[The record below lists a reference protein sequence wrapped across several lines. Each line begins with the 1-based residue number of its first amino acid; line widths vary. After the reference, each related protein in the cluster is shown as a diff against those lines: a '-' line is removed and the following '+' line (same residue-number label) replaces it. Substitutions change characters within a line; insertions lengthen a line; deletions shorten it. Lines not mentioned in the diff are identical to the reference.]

1 MQMHIICKSDL
12 ATLNRRNKSVF
23 VCLLY
28 NKNFIELKSNF
39 QEKIRNLRQSAR
51 NFEQEVSLGTSQ
63 ILSRYL
69 RNCEVIKKILK
80 ELERGTLQVL
90 YL

>member
-1 MQMHIICKSDL
+1 MHIICKPDL

-23 VCLLY
+23 VCLY
-28 NKNFIELKSNF
+28 NKNFIELKSNS
-39 QEKIRNLRQSAR
+39 QKKVGNLRQNAR